1 MGVTLGASTQVAL
14 VVAPVLVLS
23 APLLG
28 QSLNLIL
35 TPVEILALVLAV
47 IVVRNITTDG
57 QSNWFEGIMLMAVYF
72 MLGFGFYLLPASRA
86 AAP

>member
-1 MGVTLGASTQVAL
+1 MAL

-28 QSLNLIL
+28 QSMNLIF
-35 TPVEILALVLAV
+35 TPVEILAIVLSVFVAC
-47 IVVRNITTDG
+47 NITGDG
-57 QSNWFEGIMLMAVYF
+57 RSNWLEGIMLLAVYF
-72 MLGFGFYLLPASRA
+72 MLAFGFYFLPASKA